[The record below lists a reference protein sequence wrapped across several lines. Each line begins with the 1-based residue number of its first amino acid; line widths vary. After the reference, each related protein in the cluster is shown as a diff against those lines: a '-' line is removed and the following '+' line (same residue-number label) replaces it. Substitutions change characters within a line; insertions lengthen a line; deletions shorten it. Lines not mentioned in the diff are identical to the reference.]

1 MCENWISKVLC
12 LPPSNGLKIATAL
25 GLKQIMLKV
34 LFNDTAQSDL
44 NWSSA
49 FNTWLTQWYCNLL
62 HTYTFLDKNYIKL
75 CHCKNSD
82 ELIYDY
88 NKSIRK

>member
-44 NWSSA
+44 N
-49 FNTWLTQWYCNLL
+49 
-62 HTYTFLDKNYIKL
+62 
-75 CHCKNSD
+75 
-82 ELIYDY
+82 
-88 NKSIRK
+88 